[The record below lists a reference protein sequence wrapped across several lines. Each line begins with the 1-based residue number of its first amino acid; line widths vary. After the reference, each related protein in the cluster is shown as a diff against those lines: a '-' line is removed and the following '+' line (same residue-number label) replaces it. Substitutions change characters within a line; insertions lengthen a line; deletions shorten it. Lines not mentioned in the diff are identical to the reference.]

1 MGLAMADVDK
11 TQAVAPLVGV
21 EVTPVNVRDAGDGVT
36 KAKLRIMGAFQYVNS
51 TEPPPHG

>member
-1 MGLAMADVDK
+1 MADVDK